1 MSPNGRFG
9 FHVHISIAEE
19 EWSDSWEESF
29 VKMILCLLDKEL
41 KQWGPNEE
49 LAVLSSLLLEVL
61 IPRLLRPLTAN
72 GRQIRL
78 CLVHGDLWYGNTGID
93 QANGQSIIFDG
104 QALYVHNECTV
115 TAHVL
120 SMKRSDQ
127 DVLDELGDW
136 YQARNRFGK
145 ACFDAYHSKVDMAI
159 PVEEYHDRTV
169 LYSL

>member
-1 MSPNGRFG
+1 MEGELESMNALHQNQPVFAPKPITWNNYKPDSHTWFFLCSFHNFGQRMVDPRRFTSNLAFLHHNSMSPNGRFG

-93 QANGQSIIFDG
+93 QANG
-104 QALYVHNECTV
+104 
-115 TAHVL
+115 
-120 SMKRSDQ
+120 
-127 DVLDELGDW
+127 
-136 YQARNRFGK
+136 
-145 ACFDAYHSKVDMAI
+145 
-159 PVEEYHDRTV
+159 
-169 LYSL
+169 